1 MDSGKTIITSQR
13 SCFKKRTLIISVR
26 NLIRLFQSI
35 FVSTDLLDE
44 IVVKTIRDH
53 TDHNYLK
60 APNIVEGQ
68 KKPVKH
74 DYD

>member
-44 IVVKTIRDH
+44 IVVKTTRDH
-53 TDHNYLK
+53 TDHNYHK
-60 APNIVEGQ
+60 GKCQI
-68 KKPVKH
+68 
-74 DYD
+74 